1 MACST
6 VAPSKPV
13 EFLTNER
20 WSSFNSK
27 GRKLWPSEH
36 LPDSSFAVSIGG
48 FCLSASF
55 IKYTAKG
62 WRFGR
67 PARPALR
74 EASCLS

>member
-1 MACST
+1 MACSM

-13 EFLTNER
+13 DFLTNER

-27 GRKLWPSEH
+27 GRKPWPSEH

-55 IKYTAKG
+55 KYTAKM

-67 PARPALR
+67 PGRPALR
-74 EASCLS
+74 RASCLS